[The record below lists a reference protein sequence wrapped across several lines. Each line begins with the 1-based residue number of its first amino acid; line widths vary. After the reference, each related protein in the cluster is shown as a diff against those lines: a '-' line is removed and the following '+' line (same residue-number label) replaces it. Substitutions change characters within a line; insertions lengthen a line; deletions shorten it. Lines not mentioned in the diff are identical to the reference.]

1 MGRVL
6 GLVVFPREVR
16 LGIGSLRSFLIV
28 CLFAVE
34 FFGYLLD
41 AGEHALERFVY
52 LLGFFGTALLKAQLQ
67 HVRCCP
73 EHAEGCVAALVG
85 CIHRADGIIGL
96 LYLALLA
103 QVEYLFDRWSS
114 MLTLGITDASIVLRS
129 LNRILNCH
137 MISMESKYNKR
148 NLTLSQDFDGIEI

>member
-1 MGRVL
+1 ML

-52 LLGFFGTALLKAQLQ
+52 LLSLVSTALLKAQLQ
-67 HVRCCP
+67 HICCCP
-73 EHAEGCVAALVG
+73 EHAEGGVATLVG
-85 CIHRADGIIGL
+85 GIHRADGIISFLYATL
-96 LYLALLA
+96 LT
-103 QVEYLFDRWSS
+103 QVEN
-114 MLTLGITDASIVLRS
+114 I
-129 LNRILNCH
+129 
-137 MISMESKYNKR
+137 
-148 NLTLSQDFDGIEI
+148 FDGHSTNRKLKVDY